1 MAHLKQQNV
10 CIKFCFKLGKTSKKI
25 FKMLKVIFAEQ
36 IMRENT
42 SFWVVFQA

>member
-10 CIKFCFKLGKTSKKI
+10 CIKLYFKLGKLSREI
-25 FKMLKVIFAEQ
+25 FKMLKVSFAEQ
-36 IMRENT
+36 IMKNNT